1 MITQEGV
8 VSVRKDECDFVTLER
23 WEEEYDHHCKIT
35 RIPFFSRFKKWKP
48 FYIWRS
54 KVRAKKFHLA
64 RDSLRNRLFIVSQVR
79 YKFVLISNL
88 LHSLYIQLI
97 I

>member
-88 LHSLYIQLI
+88 LHSLYITN
-97 I
+97 